1 MMQKSIFLVLMV
13 FSIFAYAEDGSRLWL
28 RYEPLPAEQAS
39 RLGAAIQSVHA
50 DLTMASLAAG
60 VEELQKAM
68 KGFIG
73 KELLHSP
80 RLQGNSVVMVVAGS
94 RLAARFGLNDELRA
108 MHRDGFIIRPITR
121 NRQSYLVIASPTQV
135 GVLYGVFHLIRSI
148 QIGEFTA
155 QLSVKTEPH
164 FDVRILNHWDNLNGT
179 VERGYAGRSIWL
191 WDELPGTLSP
201 RYKAYARA
209 NASIGINAM
218 TPNNVNADPLILSR
232 EYLYKVQ
239 ALANVFR
246 PYGVRMYLSINFAS
260 PMVLDGLPTAD
271 PLVPEVRQWWIDK
284 VNEIYKLIPDFG
296 GFLVKANSEGQPG
309 PLDFGRTHVDGA
321 NMIAEALKPHG
332 GIVMWRAFVYEPD
345 GIDRAKEAYLEF
357 VPYDGQYHPNVTIQ
371 AKSGPVD
378 FQPREPFSPI
388 FNGLRKTGVT
398 VEVQITQEYT
408 GWSDHLVYLGLQ
420 NTEMLKSE
428 TYAFGP
434 GSTVARMTDGTLI
447 PGRVSAFAGVANIGR
462 DANWTGH
469 HFAQANWYAFGRQG
483 WDHELCPEKIA
494 DEWIRMT
501 FTSDT
506 AFRYPVREMMM
517 SSLETV
523 IDYMQPLGL
532 HHIFAWD
539 HHYGPEPWCY
549 VPGARPDW
557 LPRYY
562 HQASEKGIGFNRTR
576 TGSGAVDQYEQP
588 LADRFNDIKTTPEI
602 FLLWFH
608 HVPWDHKMKS
618 GKTLWDEM
626 AHIYQR
632 GVDSVRSFQKTWDR
646 MEPFVDAERF
656 RHVQSRLRK
665 QIRSAVW
672 WRDAVLLYFQ
682 TYSRMPIP
690 HHLERPI
697 NDLEYYKQIRLP
709 YLHHN

>member
-1 MMQKSIFLVLMV
+1 MIRSSIFLVLMV
-13 FSIFAYAEDGSRLWL
+13 FSIFVRAEDGSRLWL
-28 RYEPLPAEQAS
+28 RYDPLPTEQAARVNES
-39 RLGAAIQSVHA
+39 ILHIHA
-50 DLTMASLAAG
+50 DLTRPSLAAG
-60 VEELQKAM
+60 VEELQKAIF
-68 KGFIG
+68 GFTG
-73 KELLHSP
+73 RNVLHNT
-80 RLQGNSVVMVVAGS
+80 RLQNRSVVMVVGGTRLAS
-94 RLAARFGLNDELRA
+94 RLGLDAELQN
-108 MHRDGFIIRPITR
+108 MHRDGFLIRPMVR

-148 QIGEFTA
+148 QIDEFSA
-155 QLSVKTEPH
+155 QLTVKSEPK
-164 FDVRILNHWDNLNGT
+164 FDVRILNHWDNLNST
-179 VERGYAGRSIWL
+179 VERGYAGRSLWL

-201 RYKAYARA
+201 RYKEYARA

-232 EYLYKVQ
+232 DYLYKVL

-321 NMIAEALKPHG
+321 NMIAKALKPHG

-388 FNGLRKTGVT
+388 FNGLRKTAVT

-447 PGRVSAFAGVANIGR
+447 PGRISAFAGVANIGR

-469 HFAQANWYAFGRQG
+469 HFAQSNWYAFGRQA

-501 FTSDT
+501 FTSDP
-506 AFRYPVREMMM
+506 AFREPVREMMM

-523 IDYMQPLGL
+523 IDYMMPLGL
-532 HHIFAWD
+532 HHLFAWT

-562 HQASEKGIGFNRTR
+562 HQVSEKGIGFNRTR
-576 TGSGAVDQYEQP
+576 AGSAAVDQYEQP
-588 LADRFNDIKTTPEI
+588 LADRFNDIETTPEI

-656 RHVQSRLRK
+656 HHIQSRLRT

-697 NDLEYYKQIRLP
+697 NDLEYYKQIKLP